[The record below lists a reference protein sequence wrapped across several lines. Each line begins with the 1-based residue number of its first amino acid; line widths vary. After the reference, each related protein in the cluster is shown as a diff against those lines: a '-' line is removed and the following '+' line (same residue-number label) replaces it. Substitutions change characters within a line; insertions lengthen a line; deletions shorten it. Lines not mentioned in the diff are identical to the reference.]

1 MYFLTRHDYVG
12 LIYQLLTGILF
23 ILLCDINQRVENPL
37 KELAVNTITGTEKAV
52 EATTDL
58 RPSPESTP

>member
-37 KELAVNTITGTEKAV
+37 KELAVNTITGTEKQ
-52 EATTDL
+52 
-58 RPSPESTP
+58 PKPQQS